1 MSNLVALPFKKTYSI
16 DVKEPVRN
24 YLLVNGSNHPDAFRN
39 DINKWQNLRKEGV
52 GGIVHVDRVNAA
64 LSYHAHLLSVL
75 TKLPTDIQLEIS
87 YAPVFSP
94 TSLPVTLRNIAFER
108 AAVLF
113 NLAALYSQLA
123 ASEDRSTADGIKR
136 AIPNYQQAAGTLS
149 YLRSSA
155 LSKLVF
161 VPDDEEL
168 PLDLS
173 ESFIAGLEWLML
185 AQAQECW
192 WQNAKLS
199 NFKNPLLAKLAA
211 HTAALYRS
219 AITTIR
225 DASPAIQHLFPSGWL
240 PHIEA
245 KRYHFEAVSHY
256 RQSLGELEASNYGAE
271 LARLEQARI
280 AAKQAYDIARR
291 GKVAPAV
298 LHDVQ
303 TLLDTVQKDYARAE
317 RDNDLIYH
325 DDIPAASALPPIP
338 HSAIAKLTV
347 VSGLLN
353 PESVLGLDGPIF
365 AEMIGWGAQEAI
377 NIYNDRKH
385 NLVREKIVDAAQR
398 LKDEADGTLRSL
410 NLPSALEALERSAGL
425 PPSLLQKAEQVRL
438 EDGPGKIEA
447 SIADVQRLA
456 QQDTNL
462 LDEAMDILDNEASED
477 EAARNDQSFDRPPSH
492 ELNVEFIEKERR
504 YRDILGRA
512 AASDETVRQK
522 WDEWEANI
530 VQLTEDEADLEAA
543 VPSSSLTPSSRSSSE
558 AAEALKHSRAL
569 RVALEALDTLHRE
582 LQDFVRRAQS
592 LAEADDVYPR
602 ILNAASGLEKLAEVK
617 PEMFEDVLDEELAKY
632 DKFIEENNKAEGK
645 QAELLAA
652 IERRNEQFLQS
663 RREDPSIK
671 AREHALRSL
680 DLSYQKYREIVK
692 NLNEGI
698 QFYNDL
704 AQIFIDFKASCKS
717 WSQQRSAEI
726 HSITRSLQSVSL
738 QNDDTKPE
746 SPPRVQGRSS
756 SRLPALTSNDWAL
769 KRFPYPLLQGGVDL
783 YLHFNRGCCDGRCS

>member
-1 MSNLVALPFKKTYSI
+1 MSNLLALPFKKTYNI

-24 YLLVNGSNHPDAFRN
+24 YLLANGASHPDAFKN
-39 DINKWQNLRKEGV
+39 DINKWQTLRKDGV
-52 GGIVHVDRVNAA
+52 GGFVHVDRVNAA
-64 LSYHAHLLSVL
+64 LSYHAALLSVL
-75 TKLPTDIQLEIS
+75 TKLPTDIQLEIA
-87 YAPVFSP
+87 YAPVFAP
-94 TSLPVTLRNIAFER
+94 TSLPITLRNIAFER

-149 YLRSSA
+149 YLRTSA
-155 LSKLVF
+155 LPKLVF
-161 VPDDEEL
+161 APDDDEL

-173 ESFIAGLEWLML
+173 ESFVYGLEWLML

-225 DASPAIQHLFPSGWL
+225 DASPPIQHLFPSGWL

-245 KRYHFEAVSHY
+245 KRYHFEAVSQY
-256 RQSLGELEASNYGAE
+256 RQSLAELEASNYGVE
-271 LARLEQARI
+271 LARLEQARV

-298 LHDVQ
+298 LQDVQ
-303 TLLDTVQKDYARAE
+303 SLLDTVQKDYARAE

-338 HSAIAKLTV
+338 HSAIAKVTIV
-347 VSGLLN
+347 PGLLN
-353 PESVLGLDGPIF
+353 PESVVGPGGSLF

-377 NIYNDRKH
+377 NIYNDRKQ
-385 NLVREKIVDAAQR
+385 NLVKEKIVDAAQR
-398 LKDEADGTLRSL
+398 LKDEADEILRSL
-410 NLPSALEALERSAGL
+410 NLPSSLEALERSAGL

-438 EDGPGKIEA
+438 EDGPAKIEA

-456 QQDTNL
+456 QQDTNI

-477 EAARNDQSFDRPPSH
+477 EAMRRDASFDRESSH
-492 ELNVEFIEKERR
+492 EANVELIEKERR
-504 YRDILGRA
+504 YRDILLRA

-522 WDEWEANI
+522 WDEWEGNI
-530 VQLTEDEADLEAA
+530 VQLTADQAELEAV
-543 VPSSSLTPSSRSSSE
+543 VPSSSLSPSTRSSAE

-569 RVALEALDTLHRE
+569 RVALESLDSLHRE

-592 LAEADDVYPR
+592 LADADDIYPR
-602 ILNAASGLEKLAEVK
+602 VLSAASGLEKLAEVK
-617 PEMFEDVLDEELAKY
+617 PEMFEDVSDQELAKY
-632 DKFIEENNKAEGK
+632 DKFLEEVNRAENK
-645 QAELLAA
+645 QAELLGT
-652 IERRNEQFLQS
+652 IESRNEQFLQS

-671 AREHALRSL
+671 ARENALRSL
-680 DLSYQKYREIVK
+680 DLSYQKYREIIK
-692 NLNEGI
+692 NLNEGL

-704 AQIFIDFKASCKS
+704 AQILIEFKALCKT
-717 WSQQRSAEI
+717 WSQQRSSEI
-726 HSITRSLQSVSL
+726 HALARLLQAGSLQ
-738 QNDDTKPE
+738 DTEPE
-746 SPPRVQGRSS
+746 PQVSPPRARPERASA
-756 SRLPALTSNDWAL
+756 RLPDLNSSDWG
-769 KRFPYPLLQGGVDL
+769 FEEVPLPPGPA
-783 YLHFNRGCCDGRCS
+783 RR

>member
-1 MSNLVALPFKKTYSI
+1 MSNLLALPFKKTYNI

-24 YLLVNGSNHPDAFRN
+24 YLLANGASHPDAFRN
-39 DINKWQNLRKEGV
+39 DINKWQTLRKDGV
-52 GGIVHVDRVNAA
+52 GGVVHVDRVNAA
-64 LSYHAHLLSVL
+64 LSYHAQLLSVL

-87 YAPVFSP
+87 YAPVFAP
-94 TSLPVTLRNIAFER
+94 TSLPITLRNIAFER

-149 YLRSSA
+149 YLRTSA
-155 LSKLVF
+155 LPKLVF
-161 VPDDEEL
+161 APDDEEL

-173 ESFIAGLEWLML
+173 DSFVHGLEWLML

-192 WQNAKLS
+192 WQNAKL
-199 NFKNPLLAKLAA
+199 NNYKNPLLAKLAA

-225 DASPAIQHLFPSGWL
+225 EASPPIQHLFPSGWL

-245 KRYHFEAVSHY
+245 KRFHFEAVSQY
-256 RQSLGELEASNYGAE
+256 RQSLAELEASNYGVE
-271 LARLEQARI
+271 LARLEQARV

-298 LHDVQ
+298 LQDVQ
-303 TLLDTVQKDYARAE
+303 SLLDTVQKDYARAE

-347 VSGLLN
+347 VPGLLN
-353 PESVLGLDGPIF
+353 PESVVGSGGPLF

-377 NIYNDRKH
+377 NIYNDRKQ
-385 NLVREKIVDAAQR
+385 NLVKDKIADAAQR
-398 LKDEADGTLRSL
+398 LKDEADETLRLL
-410 NLPSALEALERSAGL
+410 NLPSSLEALERSAGL

-438 EDGPGKIEA
+438 EDGPAKIEA
-447 SIADVQRLA
+447 SIADVHRLA
-456 QQDTNL
+456 QQDTNI

-477 EAARNDQSFDRPPSH
+477 EAMRKDGAYDRAPSH
-492 ELNVEFIEKERR
+492 EANTELVEKERR
-504 YRDILGRA
+504 YRDILLRA

-522 WDEWEANI
+522 WDEWEGHI
-530 VQLTEDEADLEAA
+530 VQLTADEAELEAA
-543 VPSSSLTPSSRSSSE
+543 VPSSTLSPSTRSSSE

-569 RVALEALDTLHRE
+569 RVALEALDSLHRD

-592 LAEADDVYPR
+592 LADADDIYPR
-602 ILNAASGLEKLAEVK
+602 VLSASSGLEKLAEVK
-617 PEMFEDVLDEELAKY
+617 PEMFEDVSDEELAKY
-632 DKFIEENNKAEGK
+632 DKFLEEVNRAESK
-645 QAELLAA
+645 QAELLAT

-671 AREHALRSL
+671 ARENALRSL
-680 DLSYQKYREIVK
+680 DLSYQKYREIIK

-704 AQIFIDFKASCKS
+704 AQIFVDFKASCKT
-717 WSQQRSAEI
+717 WSHQRSAEI
-726 HSITRSLQSVSL
+726 HALARAFEAASLQDEE
-738 QNDDTKPE
+738 QYEEPE
-746 SPPRVQGRSS
+746 PEVAPPRARKERSS
-756 SRLPALTSNDWAL
+756 ARLPALTSSDWGFEEVAL
-769 KRFPYPLLQGGVDL
+769 PPGP
-783 YLHFNRGCCDGRCS
+783 GRR

>member
-1 MSNLVALPFKKTYSI
+1 MSNLLALPFKKTYNI

-24 YLLVNGSNHPDAFRN
+24 YLLVNGANHPDAFKN

-64 LSYHAHLLSVL
+64 LSYHAQLLSVL
-75 TKLPTDIQLEIS
+75 TKLPTDIQLEIP
-87 YAPVFSP
+87 YAPVFAP

-123 ASEDRSTADGIKR
+123 ASEDRSNADGIKR

-149 YLRSSA
+149 YLRGSA
-155 LSKLVF
+155 LPKLVF
-161 VPDDEEL
+161 APDDEDL

-173 ESFIAGLEWLML
+173 ESFVWGMEWLML

-225 DASPAIQHLFPSGWL
+225 DASPSIQHLFPSGWL
-240 PHIEA
+240 SHIEA
-245 KRYHFEAVSHY
+245 KQYHFEAVSQY
-256 RQSLGELEASNYGAE
+256 RQSLGELETSNYGVE
-271 LARLEQARI
+271 LARLDRAR
-280 AAKQAYDIARR
+280 AVAKQAYDIARR

-298 LHDVQ
+298 LQDVQ
-303 TLLDTVQKDYARAE
+303 SLLDTVQKNYARAE

-347 VSGLLN
+347 VPGLLN
-353 PESVLGLDGPIF
+353 PETVIDPEGPLF

-377 NIYNDRKH
+377 NIYNDRKQ
-385 NLVREKIVDAAQR
+385 NIVREKIADAAQR
-398 LKDEADGTLRSL
+398 LKDEADETLRSL
-410 NLPSALEALERSAGL
+410 NLPSALEALEGSVGL

-438 EDGPGKIEA
+438 EDGPGRIEA

-456 QQDTNL
+456 QQDTKI

-477 EAARNDQSFDRPPSH
+477 EAMRAEAALDRPPSH
-492 ELNVEFIEKERR
+492 EANLEFIEKERR
-504 YRDILGRA
+504 YHDILLRA
-512 AASDETVRQK
+512 AASDETVREK
-522 WDEWEANI
+522 WDEWEGNI
-530 VQLTEDEADLEAA
+530 VQLTADEAELEAA
-543 VPSSSLTPSSRSSSE
+543 VPSSTLSPSTRSSSE

-569 RVALEALDTLHRE
+569 RIALEALDSLHRE
-582 LQDFVRRAQS
+582 LQDFVRRAQR
-592 LAEADDVYPR
+592 LADADDIYPR

-617 PEMFEDVLDEELAKY
+617 PEMFEDVSDEELAKY
-632 DKFIEENNKAEGK
+632 DKFLQEIARSESK
-645 QAELLAA
+645 QTELLAT

-704 AQIFIDFKASCKS
+704 AQILIDFKATCKT
-717 WSQQRSAEI
+717 WSQQRSSEL
-726 HSITRSLQSVSL
+726 HSLARSLQAASL
-738 QNDDTKPE
+738 RTPE
-746 SPPRVQGRSS
+746 PQPRLETPPRASA
-756 SRLPALTSNDWAL
+756 RLPALTSSDWG
-769 KRFPYPLLQGGVDL
+769 FEDVPVPPGP
-783 YLHFNRGCCDGRCS
+783 GRR

>member
-1 MSNLVALPFKKTYSI
+1 MSNLLGLPFKKTYSI
-16 DVKEPVRN
+16 DVKEPVRA
-24 YLLVNGSNHPDAFRN
+24 YLLEHGANHPDAFRN
-39 DINKWQNLRKEGV
+39 DINKWQLLRKDGV
-52 GGIVHVDRVNAA
+52 GGTVHIDRVNAA
-64 LSYHAHLLSVL
+64 LSYHAQLLSVL
-75 TKLPTDIQLEIS
+75 TKLPTDIGLEIA
-87 YAPVFSP
+87 YAPAFAP
-94 TSLPVTLRNIAFER
+94 NALPITLRNIAFER

-113 NLAALYSQLA
+113 NLASLYSQLA
-123 ASEDRSTADGIKR
+123 ASEDRSNADGIKR
-136 AIPNYQQAAGTLS
+136 AIPNYQSAAGTLS
-149 YLRSSA
+149 YLRSSV
-155 LSKLVF
+155 LPKLVF
-161 VPDDEEL
+161 PPDADADEL

-173 ESFIAGLEWLML
+173 EGFIYGMEWLML

-199 NFKNPLLAKLAA
+199 NYKNPLLAKLAA
-211 HTAALYRS
+211 HTSALYRS

-225 DASPAIQHLFPSGWL
+225 DASPPIQHLFPSGWL

-245 KRYHFEAVSHY
+245 KRYHFEAVAQY
-256 RQSLGELEASNYGAE
+256 RQSLGELEGSNYGVE
-271 LARLEQARI
+271 LARLEQARV

-303 TLLDTVQKDYARAE
+303 SLLDTVQKDYARAE

-325 DDIPAASALPPIP
+325 DDVPAPSALPLIA

-347 VSGLLN
+347 APGLLN
-353 PESVLGLDGPIF
+353 PESVVGAEGTLF

-377 NIYNDRKH
+377 NIYNDRKQ
-385 NLVREKIVDAAQR
+385 NLLKDQIADAAQR
-398 LKDEADGTLRSL
+398 LKDEADETLRQL

-438 EDGPGKIEA
+438 EDGPRKIEA

-456 QQDTNL
+456 RQDTQI

-477 EAARNDQSFDRPPSH
+477 EAMRKELGVDQRPPSH
-492 ELNVEFIEKERR
+492 EANVELVEKERR

-512 AASDETVRQK
+512 AASDETVREK
-522 WDEWEANI
+522 WDEWEGNI
-530 VQLTEDEADLEAA
+530 VQLTADAAELEAA
-543 VPSSSLTPSSRSSSE
+543 VPSSTISPSSSRSSAE

-569 RVALEALDTLHRE
+569 RVALEALDSLHRT

-592 LAEADDVYPR
+592 LADADDIYPR
-602 ILNAASGLEKLAEVK
+602 VLAASSGLEKLAEVK
-617 PEMFEDVLDEELAKY
+617 PEMFEDVSDAELSKY
-632 DKFIEENNKAEGK
+632 DKFIGEIHSAERK
-645 QAELLAA
+645 QGELLAT
-652 IERRNEQFLQS
+652 IESRNEQFVQS

-671 AREHALRSL
+671 AREHALQSL

-704 AQIFIDFKASCKS
+704 AQIFMDFKTSCKS
-717 WSQQRSAEI
+717 WSQQRSYEI
-726 HSITRSLQSVSL
+726 HALSRAFEAASLANEPEPAPSL
-738 QNDDTKPE
+738 SPSP
-746 SPPRVQGRSS
+746 SPPPPRAKPKKERSS
-756 SRLPALTSNDWAL
+756 ARLPALTSSDWGFEEVAL
-769 KRFPYPLLQGGVDL
+769 PPAP
-783 YLHFNRGCCDGRCS
+783 GRR

>member
-1 MSNLVALPFKKTYSI
+1 MSNLLALPFKKTYNI

-24 YLLVNGSNHPDAFRN
+24 YLLANGASHPDAFRN
-39 DINKWQNLRKEGV
+39 DINKWQNLRKDGV
-52 GGIVHVDRVNAA
+52 GGVVHVDRVNAA
-64 LSYHAHLLSVL
+64 LSYHAQLLSVL
-75 TKLPTDIQLEIS
+75 TKLPSRRILHS
-87 YAPVFSP
+87 NAP
-94 TSLPVTLRNIAFER
+94 
-108 AAVLF
+108 AVLF

-149 YLRSSA
+149 YLRTSA
-155 LSKLVF
+155 LPKLVF
-161 VPDDEEL
+161 APDDEEL

-173 ESFIAGLEWLML
+173 DSFVHGLEWLML

-192 WQNAKLS
+192 WQNAKL
-199 NFKNPLLAKLAA
+199 NNYKNPLLAKLAA

-225 DASPAIQHLFPSGWL
+225 EASPPIQHLFPSGWL
-240 PHIEA
+240 PHVEA
-245 KRYHFEAVSHY
+245 KRFHFEAVSQY
-256 RQSLGELEASNYGAE
+256 RQSLAELEASKLGYGVE
-271 LARLEQARI
+271 LARLEQARV

-298 LHDVQ
+298 LQDVQ
-303 TLLDTVQKDYARAE
+303 SLLDTVQKDYARAE

-347 VSGLLN
+347 VPGLLN
-353 PESVLGLDGPIF
+353 PEGVVGSGGSLF

-377 NIYNDRKH
+377 NIYNDRKQ
-385 NLVREKIVDAAQR
+385 NLVKDKIADAAQR
-398 LKDEADGTLRSL
+398 LKDEADETLRLL
-410 NLPSALEALERSAGL
+410 NLPSSLEALERSAGL

-438 EDGPGKIEA
+438 KDGPAKIEA
-447 SIADVQRLA
+447 SIADVHRLA
-456 QQDTNL
+456 QQDTNI

-477 EAARNDQSFDRPPSH
+477 EAMRKDAAYDRPPSH
-492 ELNVEFIEKERR
+492 EANTELVEKERR
-504 YRDILGRA
+504 YRDILLRA

-522 WDEWEANI
+522 WDEWEGHI
-530 VQLTEDEADLEAA
+530 VQLTADEAELEAA
-543 VPSSSLTPSSRSSSE
+543 VPSSTLSPSTRSSSE

-569 RVALEALDTLHRE
+569 RVALEALDSLHRE

-592 LAEADDVYPR
+592 LADADDIYPR
-602 ILNAASGLEKLAEVK
+602 VLSASSGLEKLAEVK
-617 PEMFEDVLDEELAKY
+617 PEMFEDVSDEELAKY
-632 DKFIEENNKAEGK
+632 DKFLEEVNRAESK
-645 QAELLAA
+645 QAELLAT

-671 AREHALRSL
+671 ARENALRSL
-680 DLSYQKYREIVK
+680 DLSYQKYREIIK

-704 AQIFIDFKASCKS
+704 AQIFVDFKASCKT
-717 WSQQRSAEI
+717 WSHQRSAEI
-726 HSITRSLQSVSL
+726 HALARAFEAASLQDEE
-738 QNDDTKPE
+738 QNEEPE
-746 SPPRVQGRSS
+746 PEVTPPRARKERSS
-756 SRLPALTSNDWAL
+756 ARLPALTSSDWG
-769 KRFPYPLLQGGVDL
+769 FEEVPLPPGP
-783 YLHFNRGCCDGRCS
+783 GRR